1 MKDDQTTDGKT
12 TEQSETRPCE
22 STGPALTP
30 ETITADPSVTK
41 TRKSIVLPVI
51 GVIAAIGLLILAW
64 WIATRPTPTPAPP
77 PDPLSTIPALT
88 QAEIDTFFES
98 QVRPA
103 LDAYEARNK
112 GSVDRAVER
121 ISKGVEEYRTG
132 IEPFVD
138 DITSWGTRF
147 GVIRRLGT
155 DLGEK
160 WWGDAANATEVHRY
174 VSGKFE
180 AHLFSDAK
188 LNALVTTSLKQFRDD
203 LAASQNR
210 LHADVK
216 SAWQKSAHAQH
227 ELNLQRIIQKV
238 NATVKATSSKMATDS
253 VTVGVVSF
261 IAGYALEEAT
271 EALVKVI
278 IARVATYI
286 ATSAATTT
294 ATSGGATATT
304 TTAVGGGGTVL
315 GGPVGTAIGVGVGL
329 VVGMIADWWMTNQ
342 LEKKLTTECNQM
354 VTDVK
359 NQILVGTKQAPGL
372 KHAFIES
379 IRLLRSSEE
388 SAIQSSL
395 QEAAQ

>member
-1 MKDDQTTDGKT
+1 MSKINEEKPTK
-12 TEQSETRPCE
+12 
-22 STGPALTP
+22 
-30 ETITADPSVTK
+30 SVFLPIIGIAI
-41 TRKSIVLPVI
+41 SI
-51 GVIAAIGLLILAW
+51 LLLGYAW
-64 WIATRPTPTPAPP
+64 WLANRPTPTRK
-77 PDPLSTIPALT
+77 PLVVEHQLSQEQINQFFDSEVNPALEVY
-88 QAEIDTFFES
+88 EI
-98 QVRPA
+98 
-103 LDAYEARNK
+103 RNK
-112 GSVDRAVER
+112 KAVDRAVSR
-121 ISKGVEEYRTG
+121 ISQGVEKYRDG
-132 IEPFVD
+132 IRPFVE

-147 GVIRRLGT
+147 GVIRRIGS

-160 WWGDAANATEVHRY
+160 WWGDVANATEVHRY

-180 AHLFSDAK
+180 THLFSDAK

-238 NATVKATSSKMATDS
+238 NATVQATSSKMATDS

-286 ATSAATTT
+286 ATSAVTTT

-304 TTAVGGGGTVL
+304 TAAGGSGGTVL

-329 VVGMIADWWMTNQ
+329 VVGVIADWWMTNQ

-354 VTDVK
+354 VADVK
-359 NQILVGTKQAPGL
+359 NQILLGTPQEPGL
-372 KHAFIES
+372 KHAFVKS
-379 IRLLRSSEE
+379 IQLLRMAEE
-388 SAIQSSL
+388 EAIQASL
-395 QEAAQ
+395 KEAAQ